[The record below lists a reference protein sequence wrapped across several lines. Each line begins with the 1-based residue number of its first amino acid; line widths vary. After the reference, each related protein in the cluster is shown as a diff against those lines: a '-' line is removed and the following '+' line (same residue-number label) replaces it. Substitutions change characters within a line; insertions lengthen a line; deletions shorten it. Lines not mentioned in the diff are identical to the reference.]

1 VEEFDARQE
10 RIFAKVTRR
19 VRCQAALVL
28 DDFAQRVGQPS
39 PMGQAVEPLRMM
51 LGFVVRQCA
60 KSLGH
65 LPTPEELAEWANNQ
79 RDSRGRY
86 RIFGRAITPSE
97 AQVMLR
103 HPGRMVTVRGGRRW
117 ALAAQVGR

>member
-1 VEEFDARQE
+1 MGAEAPRL
-10 RIFAKVTRR
+10 RI
-19 VRCQAALVL
+19 
-28 DDFAQRVGQPS
+28 
-39 PMGQAVEPLRMM
+39 M

-60 KSLGH
+60 VALGH
-65 LPTPEELAEWANNQ
+65 APSAMELAEWANNQ
-79 RDSRGRY
+79 RDTRGRY

-117 ALAAQVGR
+117 ALAAHAGR